1 MVIVRTAAPE
11 FIVSAVD
18 FALFS
23 PCHRYGHHP
32 VPVLASAPN
41 PFVDKREGGAT
52 ATAVEL
58 GEYTGSG
65 RMLVTA
71 VEAVPSLA
79 GPPDMVAQLCQ
90 LAELNAVGAL
100 DDVEYNRAKK
110 KLLDMM

>member
-1 MVIVRTAAPE
+1 M
-11 FIVSAVD
+11 
-18 FALFS
+18 
-23 PCHRYGHHP
+23 
-32 VPVLASAPN
+32 LASAPN

-71 VEAVPSLA
+71 VEAASLA